1 MGRTLVAASLAIV
14 VLLPPSLGAQS
25 LEQRVAAVGTGTV
38 RMSFAAQPGVCGDG
52 RNNIRTR
59 QDDEEW
65 EEDCGPQP
73 VRVAI
78 RLREHQ
84 VMEIRTYVGG
94 RWRSTG
100 PATDLGTVR
109 SQEASSYFIR
119 LAEREGSLEGD
130 PVLPAVLADS
140 VVISPALLR
149 LARTPTVPQETR
161 RSAVFW
167 LGQAA
172 GATVAGSLDSIVD
185 DTRGDREVRRQ
196 AVFALSQRSNDQGV
210 PSLIRI
216 ARTNPDPELR
226 RTALF
231 WLGQS
236 DDPRVLK
243 LFEEILR

>member
-1 MGRTLVAASLAIV
+1 MRRIRYSACAAILV
-14 VLLPPSLGAQS
+14 VLPATLGAQS

-59 QDDEEW
+59 QNDEQW
-65 EEDCGPQP
+65 EEDCSPQP

-94 RWRSTG
+94 RWRSG
-100 PATDLGTVR
+100 PTTDLGTVR
-109 SQEASSYFIR
+109 PQEASAYFMR
-119 LAEREGSLEGD
+119 LAEREGGLEGD
-130 PVLPAVLADS
+130 PVLPATLADS
-140 VVISPALLR
+140 VVIWPALLR
-149 LARTPTVPQETR
+149 LARSPTAPQETR

-172 GATVAGSLDSIVD
+172 GTAVAGSLDSIVD
-185 DTRGDREVRRQ
+185 DARGEREIRKQ
-196 AVFALSQRSNDQGV
+196 AVFALSQLSNDGGI

-216 ARTNPDPELR
+216 AQSNSDPELR

-243 LFEEILR
+243 LFEDILR

>member
-1 MGRTLVAASLAIV
+1 MRAASV
-14 VLLPPSLGAQS
+14 VLIALLPATLGAQS

-59 QDDEEW
+59 QNDEQW
-65 EEDCGPQP
+65 EEDCSPQP

-84 VMEIRTYVGG
+84 LMEIRTYVGG
-94 RWRSTG
+94 RWRG
-100 PATDLGTVR
+100 AEGVTDLGTVPP
-109 SQEASSYFIR
+109 QEASSYFLR
-119 LAEREGSLEGD
+119 LAEREGGLEGD
-130 PVLPAVLADS
+130 PILPATLADS
-140 VVISPALLR
+140 VVIWPALLR
-149 LARTPTVPQETR
+149 LARTPTVPPETR

-172 GATVAGSLDSIVD
+172 GATVAGSLDSIVGD
-185 DTRGDREVRRQ
+185 ARGDREIRRQ
-196 AVFALSQRSNDQGV
+196 AVFALSQRSHDEGV

-216 ARTNPDPELR
+216 ARANPDPELR

-236 DDPRVLK
+236 DDPRALK

>member
-1 MGRTLVAASLAIV
+1 MDSACAAIL
-14 VLLPPSLGAQS
+14 VLLPASMGAQS

-59 QDDEEW
+59 QNDEQW

-94 RWRSTG
+94 RWRTG

-109 SQEASSYFIR
+109 PQDASAYFMR
-119 LAEREGSLEGD
+119 LAEHEAGMEGD
-130 PVLPAVLADS
+130 PVLPAALADS
-140 VVISPALLR
+140 VVIWPALLR
-149 LARTPTVPQETR
+149 LARSPSAPQETR

-172 GATVAGSLDSIVD
+172 GTAVAGPLDSIVD
-185 DTRGDREVRRQ
+185 DARGEREIRKQ
-196 AVFALSQRSNDQGV
+196 AVFALSQLSNDGGI

-216 ARTNPDPELR
+216 AQNNPDPELR

-243 LFEEILR
+243 LFEDILR

>member
-1 MGRTLVAASLAIV
+1 MMYSASAAIL
-14 VLLPPSLGAQS
+14 VLLPASLGAQS

-52 RNNIRTR
+52 RNNIRSR
-59 QDDEEW
+59 QNDEQW
-65 EEDCGPQP
+65 EEDCGAEP

-109 SQEASSYFIR
+109 PQEASSYFIR
-119 LAEREGSLEGD
+119 LAEREGGLEGD
-130 PVLPAVLADS
+130 PVLPATLADS
-140 VVISPALLR
+140 VVIWPALLR
-149 LARTPTVPQETR
+149 LARSPTAPQETR

-172 GATVAGSLDSIVD
+172 GTAVAGSLDSIVGD
-185 DTRGDREVRRQ
+185 ARGDREIRKQ
-196 AVFALSQRSNDQGV
+196 AVFALSQLSNDGGI

-216 ARTNPDPELR
+216 ARSNPDPELR

-236 DDPRVLK
+236 DDPRALK
-243 LFEEILR
+243 VFEEILR